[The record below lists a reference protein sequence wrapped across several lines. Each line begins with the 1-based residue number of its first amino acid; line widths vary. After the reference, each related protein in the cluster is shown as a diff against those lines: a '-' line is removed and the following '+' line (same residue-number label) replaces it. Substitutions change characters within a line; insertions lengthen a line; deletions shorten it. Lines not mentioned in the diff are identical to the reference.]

1 MAEIDIK
8 SGIRKYFRIFL
19 VLVFLMTAAVSVS
32 SFKLNLG
39 WAVSI
44 PLILGIACVMGY
56 LVSWQ
61 LMHLSSAKKMIL
73 LVIALAVA
81 LFLSMIFLICGAHFS
96 VPEGLKFVS

>member
-8 SGIRKYFRIFL
+8 SEIQKYFKIFI
-19 VLVFLMTAAVSVS
+19 VLVVLIGVAVGVS

-39 WAVSI
+39 WTVSI

-61 LMHLSSAKKMIL
+61 LMHLSLEKKVIL
-73 LVIALAVA
+73 LVLALAA
-81 LFLSMIFLICGAHFS
+81 TFFISMMFLFYASHFS
-96 VPEGLKFVS
+96 IPEGAKFVS